1 MQRMAPAPIV
11 VKCEC
16 GVETRGRSGDV
27 VTCSG
32 CGLRYDTAEQ
42 ARILDG
48 VAGLT
53 QRRFKLL
60 GRIGIGVVGLVA
72 LLGLW
77 RFSTPG
83 LLVGGLGA
91 AALWYGLVMRWMK
104 ARLIGR
110 AASFAPT
117 VTANRK

>member
-1 MQRMAPAPIV
+1 MAPAPIV
-11 VKCEC
+11 VKCPC

-27 VTCSG
+27 ITCTG

-42 ARILDG
+42 ARLLES

-60 GRIGIGVVGLVA
+60 GRIGLGVVGLIA

-77 RFSTPG
+77 RFSTIG
-83 LLVGGLGA
+83 LVVAGGVAGV
-91 AALWYGLVMRWMK
+91 LWYGVFMRWMK
-104 ARLIGR
+104 VRLIDR
-110 AASFAPT
+110 AAQLAPT
-117 VTANRK
+117 IDPNRR

>member
-1 MQRMAPAPIV
+1 MAPAPIV

-27 VTCSG
+27 IKCSG

-42 ARILDG
+42 ARMLES
-48 VAGLT
+48 VAALT

-60 GRIGIGVVGLVA
+60 GRIGVGVVGLCA

-77 RFSTPG
+77 RFDVVG
-83 LLVGGLGA
+83 LVVIGGIVA
-91 AALWYGLVMRWMK
+91 VLWYAVLMRWMK
-104 ARLIGR
+104 ARLVTR
-110 AASFAPT
+110 AATFAPT

>member
-1 MQRMAPAPIV
+1 MAPAPIV

-16 GVETRGRSGDV
+16 GVETRGRAGDV
-27 VTCSG
+27 IRCSG

-42 ARILDG
+42 ARVLDG

-53 QRRFKLL
+53 QRRYKLL
-60 GRIGIGVVGLVA
+60 GRIGLGVVGLVG

-77 RFSTPG
+77 RFDVWG
-83 LLVGGLGA
+83 LVILGGVAG
-91 AALWYGLVMRWMK
+91 ALWYGLFMRWMK
-104 ARLIGR
+104 LRLIRR
-110 AASFAPT
+110 ATEFAPT